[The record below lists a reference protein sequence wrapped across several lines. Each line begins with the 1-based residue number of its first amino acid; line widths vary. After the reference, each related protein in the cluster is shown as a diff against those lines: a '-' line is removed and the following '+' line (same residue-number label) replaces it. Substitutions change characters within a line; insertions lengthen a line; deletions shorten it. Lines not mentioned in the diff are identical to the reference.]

1 MSLELGPRLAA
12 EGAGR
17 EGWGVL
23 RSKTRGTSCRWL
35 QLCGSGPLIKL
46 LGVPLTPLDL
56 HPVAI
61 CAQGPSVKQS
71 SWPPAV
77 QPVSGTSCLQML
89 REGEGEGGGGRSA
102 VQTCVEKGAPCP
114 PGSSWAEPKQRQGL
128 SFLRGHAD
136 SSPGGDVLD
145 APERRQPGG
154 M

>member
-1 MSLELGPRLAA
+1 M
-12 EGAGR
+12 
-17 EGWGVL
+17 L

-35 QLCGSGPLIKL
+35 QLCGRGPLIKL

-89 REGEGEGGGGRSA
+89 REGEGEGGGG
-102 VQTCVEKGAPCP
+102 VCGAGLCGEASP
-114 PGSSWAEPKQRQGL
+114 PPARLLLG
-128 SFLRGHAD
+128 
-136 SSPGGDVLD
+136 
-145 APERRQPGG
+145 
-154 M
+154 